1 MKLQYTERFRRE
13 YQHLPRLV
21 QEAVDRQ
28 LEQLLRNPRH
38 PSLHFKRMQGTKKYW
53 EVRATQQYRI
63 ILETLGDTYL
73 LYRVG
78 PHDIL
83 NRL

>member
-1 MKLQYTERFRRE
+1 MKLQFTERFRRE
-13 YQHLPRLV
+13 YRRLPRLV
-21 QEAVDRQ
+21 KEAVDRR
-28 LEQLLRNPRH
+28 LEQLLKNPRH
-38 PSLHFKRMQGTKKYW
+38 PSLHFKRIQGTKKYW

-63 ILETLGDTYL
+63 ILETLDDMYL

-83 NRL
+83 TRL